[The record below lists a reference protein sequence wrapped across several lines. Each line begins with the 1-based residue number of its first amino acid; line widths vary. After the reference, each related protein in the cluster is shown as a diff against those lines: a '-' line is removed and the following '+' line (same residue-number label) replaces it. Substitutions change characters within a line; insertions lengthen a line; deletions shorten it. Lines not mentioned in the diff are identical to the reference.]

1 MRIAHTGLRDV
12 ALSSTDKFANRSDR
26 DVGLGERES
35 NIKTIK
41 NGVMK
46 KRATTTKQPPHYL
59 PHQSTKQPPHYLP
72 HQSTEAWHTM
82 VVGAV
87 NQQAAN
93 AHLAHFASSFV
104 LPPKAK

>member
-26 DVGLGERES
+26 AVGLGEREP

-46 KRATTTKQPPHYL
+46 KRATPTKQPPHYL

-72 HQSTEAWHTM
+72 HQSTEAWHINGSRSSKPTGRERPSRAFRF
-82 VVGAV
+82 VICP
-87 NQQAAN
+87 AA
-93 AHLAHFASSFV
+93 
-104 LPPKAK
+104 

>member
-1 MRIAHTGLRDV
+1 MRIAHTDLRDV

-26 DVGLGERES
+26 DVGLGEREA

-46 KRATTTKQPPHYL
+46 KRAKTTKEPPHYL
-59 PHQSTKQPPHYLP
+59 PHQS
-72 HQSTEAWHTM
+72 SEAWHTM
-82 VVGAV
+82 VVRAV

>member
-1 MRIAHTGLRDV
+1 
-12 ALSSTDKFANRSDR
+12 
-26 DVGLGERES
+26 
-35 NIKTIK
+35 
-41 NGVMK
+41 MK
-46 KRATTTKQPPHYL
+46 KRATT
-59 PHQSTKQPPHYLP
+59 TKQPPHYLP

>member
-59 PHQSTKQPPHYLP
+59 PHQST
-72 HQSTEAWHTM
+72 EAWHTM